1 MPLIT
6 SYNSDSTEGKMLP
19 TLNGISIFTV
29 GPFYGQYGT
38 GITVAN
44 STTEWSWLYNQA
56 SSSTTN
62 GGLVGP
68 TPSTAVT
75 AINMSSDPT
84 GKGPGASLYLPGSGQ
99 LNVPTGPYGA
109 LSLGTI
115 FSGLFAGSV
124 GITSTPTIAFKIYL
138 RNPLTGAVVYTLLST
153 TTTFAPSAGGMLVE
167 PNFCV
172 TAVGAAGSITAML
185 NAQGGTAGVAV
196 TPTVTAVD
204 TRQSYLLDFTATW
217 SAQSS
222 SDTYTINYGFFEA
235 QV

>member
-1 MPLIT
+1 MPLIA
-6 SYNSDSTEGKMLP
+6 SYNSDATEGKMLP
-19 TLNGISIFTV
+19 TSNGLSVFTA

-38 GITVAN
+38 GFTVAN
-44 STTEWSWLYNQA
+44 STSEWSWLYNQA
-56 SSSTTN
+56 ASSTTN
-62 GGLVGP
+62 GGLTLP
-68 TPSTAVT
+68 APSTAVT

-84 GKGPGASLYLPGSGQ
+84 GKFPGASLYLPGSGQ

-109 LSLGTI
+109 LSLGTV

-138 RNPLTGAVVYTLLST
+138 RSPTTGAVVYTLLNTS
-153 TTTFAPSAGGMLVE
+153 TTFAPVAGGLLVE
-167 PNFCV
+167 PTFCV

-185 NAQGGTAGVAV
+185 NAQGGTSGVAV
-196 TPTVTAVD
+196 TPTVAAVD

-222 SDTYTINYGFFEA
+222 SDTYTINYGFFEV